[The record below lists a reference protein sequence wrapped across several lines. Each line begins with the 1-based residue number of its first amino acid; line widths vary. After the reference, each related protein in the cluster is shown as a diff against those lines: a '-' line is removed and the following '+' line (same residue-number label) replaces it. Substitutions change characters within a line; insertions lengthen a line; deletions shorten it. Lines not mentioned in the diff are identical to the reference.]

1 MQILLVRSEDRP
13 FEVERFGA
21 AWEAAGGCRKELLP
35 VTPATAQSWVDSGVK
50 PAGILLTG
58 GPDVE
63 PWRYGQPPLPGV
75 ELHPDPARDALD
87 LELLARA
94 DEGGCPVLAVCYGCQ
109 VLAVARG
116 GALIQD
122 LPAAGIEGHAIS
134 RPLDHL
140 AHMVELESSR
150 FLADLPREFPVNS
163 RHHQAIADPG
173 RLRVVG
179 RSPDGVIEAVEDDA
193 AGRFVV
199 GVQWHPENLLTE
211 PHLELFRRFRAAC
224 GASRMTARG

>member
-1 MQILLVRSEDRP
+1 VRILLAHSDARP
-13 FEVERFGA
+13 FEVERYGA
-21 AWEAAGGCRKELLP
+21 VWEAAGGERDELVP
-35 VTPATAQSWVDSGVK
+35 VTPATATGWVDRGVEA
-50 PAGILLTG
+50 AGLLLTG

-63 PWRYGQPPLPGV
+63 PWRYGQAPLAGV
-75 ELHPDPARDALD
+75 ELHPDAARDALD
-87 LELLARA
+87 LGLLARA
-94 DEGGCPVLAVCYGCQ
+94 DESGWPVLAVCYGCQ
-109 VLAVARG
+109 LLAVARG

-122 LPAAGIEGHAIS
+122 LPAAGISGHAIH

-140 AHMVELESSR
+140 AHRVQMLG
-150 FLADLPREFPVNS
+150 PRLLSWMPSEFAVNS

-199 GVQWHPENLLTE
+199 GVQWHPENLLIE

-224 GASRMTARG
+224 GRPG